1 MKPSKR
7 IEDTALILPVCG
19 TVLFLP
25 PYIQIFDQELE
36 IAGIPFLYVA
46 LFSIWVIGILLTA
59 IVSRRLSRESGATG
73 MDPEIPAQNELIH
86 TAKQLREATRD

>member
-7 IEDTALILPVCG
+7 IADTALILPVCG

-59 IVSRRLSRESGATG
+59 IVARRLSRESHVTG
-73 MDPEIPAQNELIH
+73 LDHETPAQDELAQ
-86 TAKQLREATRD
+86 TAAQRREAARD